1 MERFL
6 FKLKLQLKPLLHS
19 LIQIAFLIFFG
30 WLEDKLF
37 EMAIIWCCFFIFRS
51 TFEKQFHATSTWLCT
66 LYSVAVFYLISLIA
80 PSKAIS
86 LLLIITF
93 TFIINIV
100 SFHLREYL
108 DLRVKFAPFDKLEI
122 KKGMSKSDMQSI
134 CNICKLTELETSI
147 LISFYCDRKSIQNIA
162 IKHNYSYDRIWQ
174 IKSEA
179 LTKIKNKIK

>member
-37 EMAIIWCCFFIFRS
+37 EMTIIWCCFFIFRS

-86 LLLIITF
+86 ILLIITF

-100 SFHLREYL
+100 SFHIREYI
-108 DLRVKFAPFDKLEI
+108 DLKAKFTSI
-122 KKGMSKSDMQSI
+122 KGIKIAKGMSKEDVKTLS
-134 CNICKLTELETSI
+134 NNANLTELENSI
-147 LISFYCDRKSIQNIA
+147 LIQFYCERKSIQNIA

-174 IKSEA
+174 IKNDA
-179 LTKIKNKIK
+179 LTKIKRST

>member
-37 EMAIIWCCFFIFRS
+37 EMTIIWCCFFIFRS

-66 LYSVAVFYLISLIA
+66 LYSIAVFYLISLIA

-86 LLLIITF
+86 ILLIITF

-100 SFHLREYL
+100 SFHIREYL
-108 DLRVKFAPFDKLEI
+108 DLKAKFTTIKGVKIA
-122 KKGMSKSDMQSI
+122 KGMSKDVLLSVLKRVE
-134 CNICKLTELETSI
+134 NITELETNI
-147 LISFYCDRKSIQNIA
+147 LIAFYCERKSIQSIA
-162 IKHNYSYDRIWQ
+162 FKYNYSYDRIWQ

-179 LTKIKNKIK
+179 LTKIKKAN